1 MSILKALIH
10 SYFTVINAI
19 VVISAYHPEAS
30 STKGATMDMRYMNSD
45 EES

>member
-10 SYFTVINAI
+10 SYFTVINVI

-30 STKGATMDMRYMNSD
+30 SAKGATMDMRYMNSD